1 MKFDTSKIHPTLI
14 DLSNSVSTSR
24 RVIMTSLGFVA
35 LLSIASPS
43 QAADLIK
50 IGAVVSATGPASF
63 LGDPQQ
69 KTLVM
74 DVQKINAAG
83 GVLGRK
89 IELILYDDAS
99 DANKAN
105 AFTRRLVM
113 QDEVDVIIG
122 SSTTGA
128 TMAMLPQAESAKVP
142 MISLAAASV
151 IVEPVRPYIF
161 KMPHSDRMAAQK
173 VLGDMKQRK
182 FTQFALLSDTGG
194 FGKSGRNETLKIAET
209 LGLKVAEDQS
219 YGEKDTDI
227 TPQLTKIKS
236 SAAQAILVFGTGQA
250 PAIIARNYQQLAMK
264 QPLYTTHGQA
274 STEFI
279 RIAGKASEGIRMPS
293 PALLVAQSLPD
304 SDPQKTVSVLYTK
317 EFESQAKMDVSTFG
331 GYAHDALLMLV
342 EAIKR
347 AGGTDKQKLR
357 DAIEATS
364 GFVGVSG
371 IYKMSTTDHM
381 GLDVSA
387 FRMVEIQGGVF
398 KEVR

>member
-1 MKFDTSKIHPTLI
+1 MKIDKTRNDPTLRI
-14 DLSNSVSTSR
+14 GR
-24 RVIMTSLGFVA
+24 RAVTSLLAAAA
-35 LLSIASPS
+35 LLPLATAVH
-43 QAADLIK
+43 AADPIK

-69 KTLVM
+69 KTLAM
-74 DVQKINAAG
+74 YVQKINAAG

-89 IELILYDDAS
+89 LELVLYDDAS

-105 AFTRRLVM
+105 AFTRRLIM
-113 QDEVDVIIG
+113 QDEVDVILG
-122 SSTTGA
+122 ASTTGS
-128 TMAMLPQAESAKVP
+128 TMAMVPQAEAAKVP

-151 IVEPVRPYIF
+151 IVEPVKPYVF
-161 KMPHSDRMAAQK
+161 KMPHSDRMAAEK
-173 VLGDMKQRK
+173 VLGEMKRRG

-194 FGKSGRNETLKIAET
+194 FGKSGRTETLKLAGT
-209 LGLKVAEDQS
+209 LGLKAAEDQT

-227 TPQLTKIKS
+227 TPQLTRIKS
-236 SAAQAILVFGTGQA
+236 SPAQAILVFGTGQA
-250 PAIIARNYQQLAMK
+250 PAIIARNHQQLAMT

-279 RIAGKASEGIRMPS
+279 RIAGKSSEGIRMPS
-293 PALLVAQSLPD
+293 PALLIAQALPE
-304 SDPQKTVSVLYTK
+304 SDPQKKISVSYAK
-317 EFESQAKMDVSTFG
+317 EFEPQAKMNVSTFG
-331 GYAHDALLMLV
+331 GYAHDALFLLV
-342 EAIKR
+342 DAIQR

-357 DAIEATS
+357 DAIEATK

-371 IYKMSTTDHM
+371 IYTMSATDHM

-387 FRMVEIQGGVF
+387 FRMVEVQGGAF

>member
-1 MKFDTSKIHPTLI
+1 MKTDKPHARPSSPRFG
-14 DLSNSVSTSR
+14 R
-24 RVIMTSLGFVA
+24 RAVNA
-35 LLSIASPS
+35 LLAAAALLPLASVVH
-43 QAADLIK
+43 AADAIK

-69 KTLVM
+69 KTLEM
-74 DVQKINAAG
+74 YVQKINAAG

-89 IELILYDDAS
+89 LELVLYDDAS

-105 AFTRRLVM
+105 AFTRRLIM
-113 QDEVDVIIG
+113 QDEVDVILG
-122 SSTTGA
+122 ASTTGS
-128 TMAMLPQAESAKVP
+128 TMAMVPQAEAAKVP

-151 IVEPVRPYIF
+151 IVEPVKSWVF
-161 KMPHSDRMAAQK
+161 KMPHSDRMAAEK
-173 VLGDMKQRK
+173 VLGEMKQRG

-194 FGKSGRNETLKIAET
+194 FGKSGRTETLKLAGT
-209 LGLKVAEDQS
+209 LGLKVAEDQT

-227 TPQLTKIKS
+227 TPQLTRIKS
-236 SAAQAILVFGTGQA
+236 SPAQAILVFGTGQA

-279 RIAGKASEGIRMPS
+279 RIAGKSSEGIRMPS
-293 PALLVAQSLPD
+293 PALLIAQALPD
-304 SDPQKTVSVLYTK
+304 SDTQKKVSVSYAK
-317 EFESQAKMDVSTFG
+317 DYESQAKMDVSTFG
-331 GYAHDALLMLV
+331 GYAHDALFLLV
-342 EAIKR
+342 DAIKR
-347 AGGTDKQKLR
+347 AGGTDKQKVR

-371 IYKMSTTDHM
+371 IYKMSATDHM

-387 FRMVEIQGGVF
+387 FRMVEVKEGVF

>member
-1 MKFDTSKIHPTLI
+1 MTRSPTHL
-14 DLSNSVSTSR
+14 TR
-24 RVIMTSLGFVA
+24 RCITA
-35 LLSIASPS
+35 LLAGAALLPWSA
-43 QAADLIK
+43 QAQTGPIK

-69 KTLVM
+69 KTLTM
-74 DVQKINAAG
+74 YVQKINAAG

-89 IELILYDDAS
+89 LELVLYDDAS

-105 AFTRRLVM
+105 AFARRLIM
-113 QDEVDVIIG
+113 QDEVDVILG
-122 SSTTGA
+122 ASTTGS
-128 TMAMLPQAESAKVP
+128 TMAMLPQAELAKVP
-142 MISLAAASV
+142 MVSLAAASV
-151 IVEPVRPYIF
+151 IVEPVKPYVF
-161 KMPHSDRMAAQK
+161 KMPHSDRMAAEK
-173 VLGDMKQRK
+173 VLSEMKKRG

-194 FGKSGRNETLKIAET
+194 FGKSGRTETLKLAET
-209 LGLKVAEDQS
+209 MGLKVAEDQT
-219 YGEKDTDI
+219 YGEKDTDV
-227 TPQLTKIKS
+227 TPQLTRVKS

-293 PALLVAQSLPD
+293 PALLIAQALPD
-304 SDPQKTVSVLYTK
+304 GDPQKSVSVSYAK
-317 EFESQAKMDVSTFG
+317 DFEAQAKMDVSTFG
-331 GYAHDALLMLV
+331 GYAHDALLMV
-342 EAIKR
+342 VDAIKR

-357 DAIEATS
+357 DAIEATK

-371 IYKMSTTDHM
+371 IYTMSTGDHM

-387 FRMVEIQGGVF
+387 FRMVEVQGGSF

>member
-1 MKFDTSKIHPTLI
+1 MKTDKPHAQPSSPRFGRRAVNTL
-14 DLSNSVSTSR
+14 LAAA
-24 RVIMTSLGFVA
+24 A
-35 LLSIASPS
+35 LLPLASVVH
-43 QAADLIK
+43 AADAIK

-69 KTLVM
+69 KTLEM
-74 DVQKINAAG
+74 YVQKINAAG

-89 IELILYDDAS
+89 LELVLYDDAS

-105 AFTRRLVM
+105 AFTRRLIM
-113 QDEVDVIIG
+113 QDEVDVILG
-122 SSTTGA
+122 ASTTGS
-128 TMAMLPQAESAKVP
+128 TMAMVPQAEAAKVP

-151 IVEPVRPYIF
+151 IVEPVKPWVF
-161 KMPHSDRMAAQK
+161 KMPHSDRMAAEK
-173 VLGDMKQRK
+173 VLGEMKQRG

-194 FGKSGRNETLKIAET
+194 FGKSGRTETLKLAGT
-209 LGLKVAEDQS
+209 LGLKVAEDQT

-227 TPQLTKIKS
+227 TPQLTRIKS
-236 SAAQAILVFGTGQA
+236 SPAQAILVFGTGQA

-279 RIAGKASEGIRMPS
+279 RIAGKSSEGIRMPS
-293 PALLVAQSLPD
+293 PALLIAQALPD
-304 SDPQKTVSVLYTK
+304 SDAQKKVSVSYAK
-317 EFESQAKMDVSTFG
+317 DYESQAKMDVSTFG
-331 GYAHDALLMLV
+331 GYAHDALFLLV
-342 EAIKR
+342 DAIKR
-347 AGGTDKQKLR
+347 AGGTDKQKVR

-371 IYKMSTTDHM
+371 IYKMSATDHM

-387 FRMVEIQGGVF
+387 FRMVEVKEGVF

>member
-1 MKFDTSKIHPTLI
+1 MQHFATKRSALRLFAIAGLAAWLPTTSW
-14 DLSNSVSTSR
+14 
-24 RVIMTSLGFVA
+24 
-35 LLSIASPS
+35 
-43 QAADLIK
+43 AAEPIK

-69 KTLVM
+69 KTLTLY
-74 DVQKINAAG
+74 VQKINAAG

-89 IELILYDDAS
+89 LELVLYDDAS

-105 AFTRRLVM
+105 AFARRLIM
-113 QDEVDVIIG
+113 QDEVDVILG
-122 SSTTGA
+122 ASTTGA
-128 TMAMLPQAESAKVP
+128 TMAMLPQAEAAKVP
-142 MISLAAASV
+142 MVSLAAASV
-151 IVEPVRPYIF
+151 IVEPVRSYVF
-161 KMPHSDRMAAQK
+161 KMPHSDRMAAEK
-173 VLGDMKQRK
+173 VLGEMKKRG

-194 FGKSGRNETLKIAET
+194 FGKSGRTETLKLAEA
-209 LGLKVAEDQS
+209 LALKVAEDQT

-227 TPQLTKIKS
+227 TPQLTRIKS
-236 SAAQAILVFGTGQA
+236 SPAQAILVFGTGQA

-293 PALLVAQSLPD
+293 PALLVAQALPD
-304 SDPQKTVSVLYTK
+304 SDPQKKVSVSYAK
-317 EFESQAKMDVSTFG
+317 DFEAQAKMDVSTFG
-331 GYAHDALLMLV
+331 GYAHDALLMV
-342 EAIKR
+342 VDAIQR

-357 DAIEATS
+357 DAIEATN

-371 IYKMSTTDHM
+371 IYKMSASDHM

-387 FRMVEIQGGVF
+387 FRMVEVQGGVF

>member
-1 MKFDTSKIHPTLI
+1 MKTDTPHAQPSFRIGRRA
-14 DLSNSVSTSR
+14 VS
-24 RVIMTSLGFVA
+24 SLLAAAA
-35 LLSIASPS
+35 LLPLASVVH
-43 QAADLIK
+43 AADAIK

-69 KTLVM
+69 KTLEM
-74 DVQKINAAG
+74 YVQKINAAG

-89 IELILYDDAS
+89 LELVLYDDAS

-105 AFTRRLVM
+105 AFTRRLIM
-113 QDEVDVIIG
+113 QDEVDVILG
-122 SSTTGA
+122 ASTTGS
-128 TMAMLPQAESAKVP
+128 TMAMVPQAEAAKVP

-151 IVEPVRPYIF
+151 IVEPVKPWVF
-161 KMPHSDRMAAQK
+161 KMPHSDRMAAEK
-173 VLGDMKQRK
+173 VLGEMKQRG

-194 FGKSGRNETLKIAET
+194 FGKSGRTETLKLAGT
-209 LGLKVAEDQS
+209 LGLKVAEDQT

-227 TPQLTKIKS
+227 TPQLTRIKS
-236 SAAQAILVFGTGQA
+236 SPAQAILVFGTGQA

-279 RIAGKASEGIRMPS
+279 RIAGKSSEGIRMPS
-293 PALLVAQSLPD
+293 PALLIAQALPD
-304 SDPQKTVSVLYTK
+304 SDTQKKVSVAYAK
-317 EFESQAKMDVSTFG
+317 DYESQAKTDVSTFG
-331 GYAHDALLMLV
+331 GYAHDALFLLV
-342 EAIKR
+342 DAIKR
-347 AGGTDKQKLR
+347 AGGTDKQKVR
-357 DAIEATS
+357 DAIEATN

-371 IYKMSTTDHM
+371 IYKMSATDHM

-387 FRMVEIQGGVF
+387 FRMVEVKEGVF

>member
-1 MKFDTSKIHPTLI
+1 METTMKIDTPHARS
-14 DLSNSVSTSR
+14 SSR
-24 RVIMTSLGFVA
+24 LRRATVA
-35 LLSIASPS
+35 LLAAAALAPFASLVH
-43 QAADLIK
+43 AADAIK
-50 IGAVVSATGPASF
+50 VGAVVSATGPASF

-69 KTLVM
+69 KTLEM
-74 DVQKINAAG
+74 YVQKINAAG

-89 IELILYDDAS
+89 LTLVLYDDAS

-105 AFTRRLVM
+105 AFTRRLIM
-113 QDEVDVIIG
+113 QDEVDVILG
-122 SSTTGA
+122 ASTTGS
-128 TMAMLPQAESAKVP
+128 TMAMVPQAEAAKVP

-151 IVEPVRPYIF
+151 IVEPVKPWVF
-161 KMPHSDRMAAQK
+161 KMPHSDRMAAEK
-173 VLGDMKQRK
+173 VLGEMKQRG

-194 FGKSGRNETLKIAET
+194 FGKSGRTETLKLAGT
-209 LGLKVAEDQS
+209 LGLKVAEDQT

-227 TPQLTKIKS
+227 TPQLTRIKS
-236 SAAQAILVFGTGQA
+236 SPAQAILVFGTGQA

-279 RIAGKASEGIRMPS
+279 RIAGKSSEGIRMPS
-293 PALLVAQSLPD
+293 PALLIAQALPD
-304 SDPQKTVSVLYTK
+304 SDAQKKVSVGYAK
-317 EFESQAKMDVSTFG
+317 DYESQAKMDVSTFG
-331 GYAHDALLMLV
+331 GYAHDALFLLV
-342 EAIKR
+342 DAIQR

-357 DAIEATS
+357 DAIEATR

-371 IYKMSTTDHM
+371 IYRMSATDHM

-387 FRMVEIQGGVF
+387 FRMVEVKEGVF

>member
-1 MKFDTSKIHPTLI
+1 MNLEAQRTARFRIG
-14 DLSNSVSTSR
+14 R
-24 RVIMTSLGFVA
+24 RAATAWLAGAA
-35 LLSIASPS
+35 LLPLASGAL
-43 QAADLIK
+43 AADPIK

-69 KTLVM
+69 KTLEMYVK
-74 DVQKINAAG
+74 KINDGG

-89 IELILYDDAS
+89 LELVLYDDAS

-105 AFTRRLVM
+105 AFTRRLIM
-113 QDEVDVIIG
+113 QDEVDVILG
-122 SSTTGA
+122 ASTTGS
-128 TMAMLPQAESAKVP
+128 TMAMAPQAEAAKVP
-142 MISLAAASV
+142 LVSLAAASV
-151 IVEPVRPYIF
+151 IVEPVKPYVF

-173 VLGDMKQRK
+173 VLAEMKTRG

-194 FGKSGRNETLKIAET
+194 FGKSGRTETLKLAEAM
-209 LGLKVAEDQS
+209 GMKSVEDQT

-236 SAAQAILVFGTGQA
+236 SPAQAILVFGTGQA
-250 PAIIARNYQQLAMK
+250 PAIVARNYQQLAMK

-279 RIAGKASEGIRMPS
+279 RIAGKSSEGIRMPS
-293 PALLVAQSLPD
+293 PALLIASALPAA
-304 SDPQKTVSVLYTK
+304 DPQKKVSVDYAK
-317 EFESQAKMDVSTFG
+317 EFETQAKMDVSTFG
-331 GYAHDALLMLV
+331 GYAHDALFMV
-342 EAIKR
+342 VDAVKR

-371 IYKMSTTDHM
+371 IYKMSPTDHM

-387 FRMVEIQGGVF
+387 FRMVEVQGGAF

>member
-1 MKFDTSKIHPTLI
+1 MKIAKFPHLRIG
-14 DLSNSVSTSR
+14 R
-24 RVIMTSLGFVA
+24 RTVASLLAGAA
-35 LLSIASPS
+35 LLPLAAAVH
-43 QAADLIK
+43 AADPIK

-69 KTLVM
+69 KTLAM
-74 DVQKINAAG
+74 YVQKINAAG

-89 IELILYDDAS
+89 LELVLYDDAS

-105 AFTRRLVM
+105 AFTRRLIM
-113 QDEVDVIIG
+113 QDEVDVIVG
-122 SSTTGA
+122 ASTTGS
-128 TMAMLPQAESAKVP
+128 TMAMVPQAEAAKVP

-151 IVEPVRPYIF
+151 IVEPVKPYVF
-161 KMPHSDRMAAQK
+161 KMPHSDRMAAEK
-173 VLGDMKQRK
+173 VLGEMKRRG

-194 FGKSGRNETLKIAET
+194 FGKSGRTETLKLAGT
-209 LGLKVAEDQS
+209 LGMKVAEDQT

-227 TPQLTKIKS
+227 TPQLTRIKS
-236 SAAQAILVFGTGQA
+236 SPAQAILVFGTGQA

-279 RIAGKASEGIRMPS
+279 RIAGKSSEGIRMPS
-293 PALLVAQSLPD
+293 PALLIAQALPD
-304 SDPQKTVSVLYTK
+304 SDTQKKISVSYAK
-317 EFESQAKMDVSTFG
+317 EFESQAKLDVSTFG
-331 GYAHDALLMLV
+331 GYAHDALFLLV
-342 EAIKR
+342 DAIQR

-357 DAIEATS
+357 DAIEATK

-371 IYKMSTTDHM
+371 IYTMSAADHM

-387 FRMVEIQGGVF
+387 FRMVEVQGGSF

>member
-1 MKFDTSKIHPTLI
+1 MKIAKFPHLRIG
-14 DLSNSVSTSR
+14 R
-24 RVIMTSLGFVA
+24 RAAASLLAGAA
-35 LLSIASPS
+35 LLPLAAAVH
-43 QAADLIK
+43 AADPIK

-69 KTLVM
+69 KTLAM
-74 DVQKINAAG
+74 YVQKINAAG

-89 IELILYDDAS
+89 LELVLYDDAS

-105 AFTRRLVM
+105 AFTRRLIM
-113 QDEVDVIIG
+113 QDEVDVIVG
-122 SSTTGA
+122 ASTTGS
-128 TMAMLPQAESAKVP
+128 TMAMVPQAEAAKVP

-151 IVEPVRPYIF
+151 IVEPVKSYVF
-161 KMPHSDRMAAQK
+161 KMPHSDRMAAEK
-173 VLGDMKQRK
+173 VLGEMKRRG

-194 FGKSGRNETLKIAET
+194 FGKSGRTETLKLAGT
-209 LGLKVAEDQS
+209 LGMKVAEDQT

-227 TPQLTKIKS
+227 TPQLTRIKS
-236 SAAQAILVFGTGQA
+236 SPAQAILVFGTGQA

-279 RIAGKASEGIRMPS
+279 RIAGKSSDGIRMPS
-293 PALLVAQSLPD
+293 PALLIAQALPHGD
-304 SDPQKTVSVLYTK
+304 TQKKVSVSYAK
-317 EFESQAKMDVSTFG
+317 EFESQARMDVSTFG
-331 GYAHDALLMLV
+331 GYAHDALFLLV
-342 EAIKR
+342 DAIQR

-357 DAIEATS
+357 DAIEATK

-371 IYKMSTTDHM
+371 IYTMSAADHM

-387 FRMVEIQGGVF
+387 FRMVEVQGGAF